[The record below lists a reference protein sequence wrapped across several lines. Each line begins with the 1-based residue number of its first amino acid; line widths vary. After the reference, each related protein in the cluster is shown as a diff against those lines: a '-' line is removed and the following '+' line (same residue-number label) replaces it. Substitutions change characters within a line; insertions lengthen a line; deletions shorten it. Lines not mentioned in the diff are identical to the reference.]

1 MDRSALSLGCG
12 VPVIR
17 SGTPCYRVRL
27 YRTGP
32 SSFLNLLTW
41 IRWRLSMKMIN
52 RKRPAVISNRVVTG
66 GGDAVR
72 CRWGAQAS
80 VEGV

>member
-1 MDRSALSLGCG
+1 MTVSALSLGCG
-12 VPVIR
+12 VLVIG
-17 SGTPCYRVRL
+17 SGTPGYRVRL
-27 YRTGP
+27 YGSGP

-41 IRWRLSMKMIN
+41 IRWRLSMKMNN
-52 RKRPAVISNRVVTG
+52 RKGPAVISNRVVTG